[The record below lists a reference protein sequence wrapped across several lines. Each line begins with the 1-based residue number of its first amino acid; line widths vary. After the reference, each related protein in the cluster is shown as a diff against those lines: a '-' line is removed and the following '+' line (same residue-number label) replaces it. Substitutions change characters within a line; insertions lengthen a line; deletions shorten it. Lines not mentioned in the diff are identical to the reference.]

1 MYPFLDS
8 YLPDDF
14 PPFILSFIN
23 WVILA
28 HVAAFVFYL
37 CGLAKD
43 IFIGHKPQ
51 APQVKK
57 TQW

>member
-8 YLPDDF
+8 YLPGDF

-28 HVAAFVFYL
+28 HVAALLFYF

-43 IFIGHKPQ
+43 IFIGQKPQ
-51 APQVKK
+51 AP
-57 TQW
+57 